1 MSKLA
6 DLLIDLGRNADLQ
19 DEYGKDPKAVMSRY
33 GLTEEEMKAML
44 DKDLEKVKKLSGL
57 ENLKSNGNIRAYDS

>member
-6 DLLIDLGRNADLQ
+6 QLLIDLGKNASLQ
-19 DEYGKDPKAVMSRY
+19 DEYENNPEGVMNRY
-33 GLTEEEMKAML
+33 GLTEAEMQAMF
-44 DKDLEKVKKLSGL
+44 DKDLDKIKKLSGL